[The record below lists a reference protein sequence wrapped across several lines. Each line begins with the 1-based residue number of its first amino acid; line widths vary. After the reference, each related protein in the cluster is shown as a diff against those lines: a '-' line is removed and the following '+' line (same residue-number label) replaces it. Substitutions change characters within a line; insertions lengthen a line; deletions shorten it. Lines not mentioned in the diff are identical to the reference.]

1 MSRTRL
7 RHLAALVL
15 VAIAAGAIA
24 ARADDSKPRPAPRVA
39 PRPLPAVVFASQR
52 PLPAAVSKFPCSL
65 PDKSQPTGAPP
76 SQALLDAF
84 AILKRERRAEDALSD
99 EALKALRRF
108 RLEPVAPESARLL
121 RQTPTGGRA
130 WIVPVPDVNS
140 GVPFLCRPAVAKR
153 GAREGVVVVATGDA
167 ADGGGGALDNLV
179 RGRAPVSVEQCGG
192 ASHDMLSV
200 SGVVPNGVAAVFLTA
215 PDGTAVRADVK
226 DNGYEFVVPHPRAP
240 QQRYVVWT
248 GGDGTPHVQPVL
260 AMAAPPKRV
269 CDLTSVLAARQP
281 RVSVAA
287 FGAPCALLAPRPVP
301 VIPKSAAARRR
312 VVPAPIFLGG
322 CEPAP
327 ALAVPPAVRLI
338 RPK

>member
-1 MSRTRL
+1 
-7 RHLAALVL
+7 
-15 VAIAAGAIA
+15 
-24 ARADDSKPRPAPRVA
+24 
-39 PRPLPAVVFASQR
+39 
-52 PLPAAVSKFPCSL
+52 
-65 PDKSQPTGAPP
+65 
-76 SQALLDAF
+76 
-84 AILKRERRAEDALSD
+84 
-99 EALKALRRF
+99 
-108 RLEPVAPESARLL
+108 
-121 RQTPTGGRA
+121 
-130 WIVPVPDVNS
+130 VPVPDVNS
-140 GVPFLCRPAVAKR
+140 GVPFLCRRDAGKR

-167 ADGGGGALDNLV
+167 ADGGGGALDDLV

-260 AMAAPPKRV
+260 AMAAPPKRI
-269 CDLTSVLAARQP
+269 CEMTSVLAARQP

-301 VIPKSAAARRR
+301 VIPKSVAARRR
-312 VVPAPIFLGG
+312 PIPAPIFVGG

-327 ALAVPPAVRLI
+327 ALAVPPAVRPV